1 MRHNIANN
9 RSEPIE
15 VFEGSLV
22 RLHKMLQ
29 GDDKLRAKEKAAQ
42 TNNPDVCCPV
52 IVIDFK
58 YVTSIQMDYKQ
69 GGTVVMDAKTAC
81 IVKEPLEEVL
91 DAWCEVKRNL
101 EQ

>member
-1 MRHNIANN
+1 MRQNIVET
-9 RSEPIE
+9 EPIA
-15 VFEGSLV
+15 VIEGSLV

-29 GDDKLRAKEKAAQ
+29 GEDKLRAKEKAAQ
-42 TNNPDVCCPV
+42 TNNPDVCFPT

-58 YVTSIQMDYKQ
+58 YVTSIQTDYKQ

-81 IVKEPLEEVL
+81 IVKEPLEDVL